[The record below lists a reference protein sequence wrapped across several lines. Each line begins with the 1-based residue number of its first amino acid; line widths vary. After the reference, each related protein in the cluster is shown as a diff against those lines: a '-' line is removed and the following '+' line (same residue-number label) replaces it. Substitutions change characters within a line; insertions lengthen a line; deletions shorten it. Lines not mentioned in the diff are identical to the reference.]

1 MNKLK
6 EYFKSYYVLNDVSG
20 LLFWDNATNLPKKS
34 IESRS
39 EQMSILSNF
48 TDKIFRSEDI
58 QEEIQKAENKKLSK
72 ADSMSLKLMKSIIIK
87 ENAIDPDLKSL
98 LIKKK
103 LTCEH
108 LWREARS
115 KNDSSVIEKDF
126 NDLLDLVHE
135 EASQLAK
142 ATNLSPYDSLISK
155 YDMDYDSSK
164 IDKAFSVIEREI
176 IPKYLDIK
184 KIKSPHV
191 YKSNISDSEILKMIK
206 VKLKQ
211 LNFDFDRGR
220 IDQSHHPFC
229 GGATNDVR
237 ITTRFEDN
245 ILESLS
251 ALFHET
257 GHGVYEQNRPNEYL
271 YEPLGQSRSLSVHE
285 SQSLFFENH
294 IFKSK
299 VYFKI
304 INNIFDN
311 SKDLE
316 KSFLEHY
323 HTVRVNPIR
332 VSADEFSYPIH
343 VYIRY
348 KIEKEIFKNK
358 IKFKDIKNL
367 WNENYLNNLSIN
379 LISETEGVLQDIHWY
394 EGIFG
399 YFPTYALGA
408 MIASQIKF
416 NCPLFD
422 IFLGNP
428 NEENINNLIIW
439 LNTNIHQ
446 KASLYSSDEMLQSI
460 SGENLNPK
468 YYLEHLVDRFVKSS
482 FGVATFGGL

>member
-6 EYFKSYYVLNDVSG
+6 EYFKNYYVLNDVSG

-48 TDKIFRSEDI
+48 TDRIFRSEDI
-58 QEEIQKAENKKLSK
+58 QEEIQNAENTKLSE
-72 ADSMSLKLMKSIIIK
+72 ADSMSLKLMKSIIVK

-115 KNDSSVIEKDF
+115 KNDSSIIEKDF

-164 IDKAFSVIEREI
+164 IDQVFLVIEREI

-257 GHGVYEQNRPNEYL
+257 GHGVYEQNRPNQYL

-299 VYFKI
+299 VYFNI

-468 YYLEHLVDRFVKSS
+468 YYLDHLVDRFIQ
-482 FGVATFGGL
+482 

>member
-48 TDKIFRSEDI
+48 TDRIFRSEDI
-58 QEEIQKAENKKLSK
+58 QEEIQKAENTNLSE
-72 ADSMSLKLMKSIIIK
+72 ADSMSLKLMKSIIVK

-103 LTCEH
+103 LICEH

-115 KNDSSVIEKDF
+115 KNDSSIIEKDF

-164 IDKAFSVIEREI
+164 IDQVFLVIEKEI

-299 VYFKI
+299 VYFNI

-367 WNENYLNNLSIN
+367 WNENYLNYLSIN

-439 LNTNIHQ
+439 LNTNFHQ

-468 YYLEHLVDRFVKSS
+468 YYLDHLVDRFIK
-482 FGVATFGGL
+482 

>member
-1 MNKLK
+1 MDKLR
-6 EYFKSYYVLNDVSG
+6 EYFKNYYVLNDVSG
-20 LLFWDNATNLPKKS
+20 VLFWDNATNLPKKS
-34 IESRS
+34 IDSRS
-39 EQMSILSNF
+39 EQMSVLSKF
-48 TDKIFRSEDI
+48 TDKIFRSEDLK
-58 QEEIQKAENKKLSK
+58 EEIEKAENTKLSNE
-72 ADSMSLKLMKSIIIK
+72 DSKCLELMKNIILK
-87 ENAIDPDLKSL
+87 ENATDPDLKSL

-115 KNDSSVIEKDF
+115 KNDSTIIEKDF
-126 NDLLDLVHE
+126 NELLELVHE
-135 EASQLAK
+135 ESSQLSK
-142 ATNLSPYDSLISK
+142 ATDLSPYDSLISK
-155 YDMDYDSSK
+155 YDIDYDSTK
-164 IDKAFSVIEREI
+164 IDEVFSVIEKEI
-176 IPKYLDIK
+176 IPKYLEIK
-184 KIKSPHV
+184 KISSPYV
-191 YKSNISDSEILKMIK
+191 YKSNISDSKLLDCVKKKLEQLK
-206 VKLKQ
+206 
-211 LNFDFDRGR
+211 FDFNRGR

-257 GHGVYEQNRPNEYL
+257 GHGVYEQNRPIQYL

-299 VYFKI
+299 VYFKT
-304 INNIFDN
+304 INNIFGN

-316 KSFLEHY
+316 KSFLDHY
-323 HTVRVNPIR
+323 HTVRINPIR

-348 KIEKEIFKNK
+348 KIEKEIFENQ
-358 IKFKDIKNL
+358 IKFDDIKNL
-367 WNENYLNNLSIN
+367 WNKNYLDYLSIN
-379 LISETEGVLQDIHWY
+379 LTSDTEGILQDIHWY

-408 MIASQIKF
+408 MIASQIKY
-416 NCPLFD
+416 NCPLFS
-422 IFLGNP
+422 IFLENP
-428 NEENINNLIIW
+428 DAENISNLIVW

-446 KASLYSSDEMLQSI
+446 KASLYSSDEMLQTI
-460 SGENLNPK
+460 SGEVLNSK
-468 YYLEHLVDRFVKSS
+468 YYLDHLVDRFVK
-482 FGVATFGGL
+482 

>member
-1 MNKLK
+1 MNKLR
-6 EYFKSYYVLNDVSG
+6 EYFKNYYVLNDVSG
-20 LLFWDNATNLPKKS
+20 VLFWDNATNLQKKS
-34 IESRS
+34 IDSRS
-39 EQMSILSNF
+39 EQMSILSKF
-48 TDKIFRSEDI
+48 TDTIFRGEEV
-58 QEEIQKAENKKLSK
+58 QEEIEKAENTKLTETDSK
-72 ADSMSLKLMKSIIIK
+72 CLKLMKSIIIK

-108 LWREARS
+108 LWREART
-115 KNDSSVIEKDF
+115 KNNCSIIEKDF

-135 EASQLAK
+135 EASQLSY
-142 ATNLSPYDSLISK
+142 ATNLTPYDSLISK
-155 YDMDYDSSK
+155 YDIDYDSVK
-164 IDKAFSVIEREI
+164 IDEVFSIIDKEI
-176 IPKYLDIK
+176 IPKYKNIQ
-184 KIKSPHV
+184 KIKSPFI
-191 YKSNISDSEILKMIK
+191 YKSDISDTKIIKEIKIK
-206 VKLKQ
+206 LEQ

-237 ITTRFEDN
+237 ITTRFEEN

-257 GHGVYEQNRPNEYL
+257 GHGVYEQNRPIQYL

-294 IFKSK
+294 IFKSQT
-299 VYFKI
+299 YFKI
-304 INNIFDN
+304 INTIFDN

-323 HTVRVNPIR
+323 HTVRINPIR

-343 VYIRY
+343 VFIRY
-348 KIEKEIFKNK
+348 QIEKEIFKNK
-358 IKFKDIKNL
+358 IKFKDIKDL
-367 WNENYLNNLSIN
+367 WNKKYLDYLEID
-379 LISETEGVLQDIHWY
+379 LISDSEGVLQDIHWY

-408 MIASQIKF
+408 MIASQIKY

-422 IFLGNP
+422 IFLKNP
-428 NEENINNLIIW
+428 DEENIKQLIIW
-439 LNTNIHQ
+439 LNNNIHQ

-460 SGENLNPK
+460 SGEKLNSK
-468 YYLEHLVDRFVKSS
+468 YYLEHLVSRFVK
-482 FGVATFGGL
+482 

>member
-1 MNKLK
+1 
-6 EYFKSYYVLNDVSG
+6 
-20 LLFWDNATNLPKKS
+20 
-34 IESRS
+34 
-39 EQMSILSNF
+39 
-48 TDKIFRSEDI
+48 
-58 QEEIQKAENKKLSK
+58 
-72 ADSMSLKLMKSIIIK
+72 
-87 ENAIDPDLKSL
+87 
-98 LIKKK
+98 
-103 LTCEH
+103 
-108 LWREARS
+108 
-115 KNDSSVIEKDF
+115 
-126 NDLLDLVHE
+126 
-135 EASQLAK
+135 
-142 ATNLSPYDSLISK
+142 
-155 YDMDYDSSK
+155 
-164 IDKAFSVIEREI
+164 
-176 IPKYLDIK
+176 
-184 KIKSPHV
+184 
-191 YKSNISDSEILKMIK
+191 MIK

-229 GGATNDVR
+229 GGATDDVR

-257 GHGVYEQNRPNEYL
+257 GHGVYEQNRTNQYL

-299 VYFKI
+299 VYFNI

-367 WNENYLNNLSIN
+367 WNENYLNYLSIN

-416 NCPLFD
+416 NCPIFD
-422 IFLGNP
+422 IFLDNP

-446 KASLYSSDEMLQSI
+446 KASLYSSDEMLKSI
-460 SGENLNPK
+460 SGENLNSK
-468 YYLEHLVDRFVKSS
+468 YYLDHLVDRFVK
-482 FGVATFGGL
+482 

>member
-1 MNKLK
+1 MTSVVF
-6 EYFKSYYVLNDVSG
+6 YFGIMQLIYQ
-20 LLFWDNATNLPKKS
+20 KKS

-48 TDKIFRSEDI
+48 TDRIFRSEDI
-58 QEEIQKAENKKLSK
+58 QEEIQKAENTKLSE
-72 ADSMSLKLMKSIIIK
+72 ADSMSLKLMKSIIVK

-115 KNDSSVIEKDF
+115 KNDSSIIEKDF

-135 EASQLAK
+135 EASHLAK

-164 IDKAFSVIEREI
+164 IDQVFLVIEREI

-257 GHGVYEQNRPNEYL
+257 GHGVYEQNRPNQYL

-299 VYFKI
+299 VYFNI

-468 YYLEHLVDRFVKSS
+468 YYLDHLVDRFIQ
-482 FGVATFGGL
+482 

>member
-1 MNKLK
+1 MDKLR
-6 EYFKSYYVLNDVSG
+6 EYFKNYYVLNDVSG
-20 LLFWDNATNLPKKS
+20 VLFWDNATNLPKKS
-34 IESRS
+34 IDSRS
-39 EQMSILSNF
+39 EQMSVLSKF
-48 TDKIFRSEDI
+48 TDKIFRSEDLK
-58 QEEIQKAENKKLSK
+58 EEIEKAENTKLSNE
-72 ADSMSLKLMKSIIIK
+72 DSKCLELMKNIILK
-87 ENAIDPDLKSL
+87 ENATDPDLKSL

-115 KNDSSVIEKDF
+115 KNDSTIIEKDF
-126 NDLLDLVHE
+126 NELLELVHE
-135 EASQLAK
+135 ESSQLSK
-142 ATNLSPYDSLISK
+142 ATDLSPYDSLISK
-155 YDMDYDSSK
+155 YDIDYDSTK
-164 IDKAFSVIEREI
+164 IDEVFSVIEKEI
-176 IPKYLDIK
+176 IPKYLEIK
-184 KIKSPHV
+184 KISSPYV
-191 YKSNISDSEILKMIK
+191 YKSNISDSKLLDCVKKKLEQLK
-206 VKLKQ
+206 
-211 LNFDFDRGR
+211 FDFNRGR

-257 GHGVYEQNRPNEYL
+257 GHGVYEQNRPIQYL

-299 VYFKI
+299 VYFKT
-304 INNIFDN
+304 INNIFGN

-316 KSFLEHY
+316 KSFLDHY
-323 HTVRVNPIR
+323 HTVRINPIR

-348 KIEKEIFKNK
+348 KIEKEIFENQ
-358 IKFKDIKNL
+358 IKFDDIKNL
-367 WNENYLNNLSIN
+367 WNKNYLDYLSIN
-379 LISETEGVLQDIHWY
+379 LTSDTEGILQDIHWY

-408 MIASQIKF
+408 MIASQIKY
-416 NCPLFD
+416 NCPLFS
-422 IFLGNP
+422 IFLENP
-428 NEENINNLIIW
+428 DAENISNLIVW

-446 KASLYSSDEMLQSI
+446 KASLYSSDEMLQTI
-460 SGENLNPK
+460 SGEVLNSK
-468 YYLEHLVDRFVKSS
+468 YYLDHLVDRFVI
-482 FGVATFGGL
+482 

>member
-48 TDKIFRSEDI
+48 TDRIFRSEDI
-58 QEEIQKAENKKLSK
+58 QEEIQKAENTKLSE
-72 ADSMSLKLMKSIIIK
+72 ADSMSLKLMKSIILK

-115 KNDSSVIEKDF
+115 KNDSSIIEKGF

-164 IDKAFSVIEREI
+164 IDQVFLVIEREI

-191 YKSNISDSEILKMIK
+191 YKSNISDSEILNMIK

-257 GHGVYEQNRPNEYL
+257 GHGVYEQNRPNQYL

-332 VSADEFSYPIH
+332 VSSDEFSYPIH

-428 NEENINNLIIW
+428 NEENIKNLIIW

-468 YYLEHLVDRFVKSS
+468 YYLDHLVDRFIQ
-482 FGVATFGGL
+482 

>member
-48 TDKIFRSEDI
+48 TDRIFRSEDI
-58 QEEIQKAENKKLSK
+58 QEEIQKAENTKLSE
-72 ADSMSLKLMKSIIIK
+72 ADRMSFKLMKSIIVK

-164 IDKAFSVIEREI
+164 IDQVFLVIEREI

-468 YYLEHLVDRFVKSS
+468 YYLDHLVDRFIQ
-482 FGVATFGGL
+482 

>member
-34 IESRS
+34 VESRS

-48 TDKIFRSEDI
+48 TDRIFRSEDI
-58 QEEIQKAENKKLSK
+58 QEEIQKAENTKLSE
-72 ADSMSLKLMKSIIIK
+72 ADSMSLKLMKSIIVK

-115 KNDSSVIEKDF
+115 KNDSSIIEKDF

-164 IDKAFSVIEREI
+164 IDQVFLVIEREI

-191 YKSNISDSEILKMIK
+191 YKSNISDSEILKMVK
-206 VKLKQ
+206 VKLEQ

-257 GHGVYEQNRPNEYL
+257 GHGVYEQNRPNQYL

-299 VYFKI
+299 VYFNI

-316 KSFLEHY
+316 KSFLEHS

-416 NCPLFD
+416 NCPIFD
-422 IFLGNP
+422 IFLDNP
-428 NEENINNLIIW
+428 NEENIKNLIIW

-468 YYLEHLVDRFVKSS
+468 YYLEHLVDRFVK
-482 FGVATFGGL
+482 

>member
-48 TDKIFRSEDI
+48 TDRIFRSEDI
-58 QEEIQKAENKKLSK
+58 QEEIQKAENTKLSE
-72 ADSMSLKLMKSIIIK
+72 ADSMSLKLMKSIIVK

-115 KNDSSVIEKDF
+115 KNDSSIIEKDF

-164 IDKAFSVIEREI
+164 IDQVFSVIEREI

-299 VYFKI
+299 VYFNI

-408 MIASQIKF
+408 MIASQIKY

-422 IFLGNP
+422 IFLDNP

-460 SGENLNPK
+460 SGENLNSK
-468 YYLEHLVDRFVKSS
+468 YYLDHLVDRFIQ
-482 FGVATFGGL
+482 

>member
-1 MNKLK
+1 M
-6 EYFKSYYVLNDVSG
+6 
-20 LLFWDNATNLPKKS
+20 
-34 IESRS
+34 
-39 EQMSILSNF
+39 
-48 TDKIFRSEDI
+48 
-58 QEEIQKAENKKLSK
+58 
-72 ADSMSLKLMKSIIIK
+72 
-87 ENAIDPDLKSL
+87 
-98 LIKKK
+98 
-103 LTCEH
+103 
-108 LWREARS
+108 
-115 KNDSSVIEKDF
+115 
-126 NDLLDLVHE
+126 
-135 EASQLAK
+135 
-142 ATNLSPYDSLISK
+142 
-155 YDMDYDSSK
+155 
-164 IDKAFSVIEREI
+164 
-176 IPKYLDIK
+176 DIK
-184 KIKSPHV
+184 KINSPHV
-191 YKSNISDSEILKMIK
+191 YKSNISDSEILNMIK

-257 GHGVYEQNRPNEYL
+257 GHGVYEQNRPNQYL

-299 VYFKI
+299 VYFNI

-323 HTVRVNPIR
+323 HNVRVNPIR

-358 IKFKDIKNL
+358 IYFKDIKNL

-416 NCPLFD
+416 NCPSFD

-439 LNTNIHQ
+439 LNTNFHQ

-468 YYLEHLVDRFVKSS
+468 YYLDHLVDRFIQ
-482 FGVATFGGL
+482 

>member
-48 TDKIFRSEDI
+48 TDRIFRSEDI
-58 QEEIQKAENKKLSK
+58 QEEIQKAENTKLSE
-72 ADSMSLKLMKSIIIK
+72 ADSMSLKLMKSIIVK

-115 KNDSSVIEKDF
+115 KNDSSIIEKDF

-135 EASQLAK
+135 EASQLAM

-164 IDKAFSVIEREI
+164 IDQVFLVIEKEI

-299 VYFKI
+299 VYFNI

-367 WNENYLNNLSIN
+367 WNENYLNYLSIN

-439 LNTNIHQ
+439 LNTNFHQ
-446 KASLYSSDEMLQSI
+446 KASLYSSDEMLQNI

-468 YYLEHLVDRFVKSS
+468 YYLDHLVDRFIK
-482 FGVATFGGL
+482 

>member
-1 MNKLK
+1 M
-6 EYFKSYYVLNDVSG
+6 LNDVSG

-48 TDKIFRSEDI
+48 TDRIFRSEDI
-58 QEEIQKAENKKLSK
+58 QEEIQKAENTKLSE
-72 ADSMSLKLMKSIIIK
+72 ADSMSLKLMKSIIVK

-115 KNDSSVIEKDF
+115 KNDSSIIEKDF

-164 IDKAFSVIEREI
+164 IDQVFLVIEREI

-257 GHGVYEQNRPNEYL
+257 GHGVYEQNRPNQYL
-271 YEPLGQSRSLSVHE
+271 YDPLGQSRSLSVHE

-299 VYFKI
+299 AYFNI

-439 LNTNIHQ
+439 LNTNFHQ

-468 YYLEHLVDRFVKSS
+468 YYLDHLVDRFIK
-482 FGVATFGGL
+482 

>member
-20 LLFWDNATNLPKKS
+20 LLFWDNATYLPKKS
-34 IESRS
+34 IDSRS

-48 TDKIFRSEDI
+48 TDRIFRSEDI
-58 QEEIQKAENKKLSK
+58 QEEIQKAENTKLSE
-72 ADSMSLKLMKSIIIK
+72 ADNMSLKLMKSIIIK

-115 KNDSSVIEKDF
+115 KNDSAIIEKDF

-135 EASQLAK
+135 EASQLAE

-164 IDKAFSVIEREI
+164 IDQVFSVIESEI

-191 YKSNISDSEILKMIK
+191 YKSNISDSEILKMVK
-206 VKLKQ
+206 VKLEQ

-251 ALFHET
+251 AIYHET
-257 GHGVYEQNRPNEYL
+257 GHGVYEQNRPNEFL

-304 INNIFDN
+304 INKFFDN

-323 HTVRVNPIR
+323 HSVRVNPIR
-332 VSADEFSYPIH
+332 VSSDEFSYPIH

-379 LISETEGVLQDIHWY
+379 LISETDGVLQDIHWY

-399 YFPTYALGA
+399 YFPTYVLGA

-422 IFLGNP
+422 IFTDNP

-468 YYLEHLVDRFVKSS
+468 YYLDHLVDRFMK
-482 FGVATFGGL
+482 

>member
-1 MNKLK
+1 MNNSND
-6 EYFKSYYVLNDVSG
+6 YFSK
-20 LLFWDNATNLPKKS
+20 
-34 IESRS
+34 
-39 EQMSILSNF
+39 
-48 TDKIFRSEDI
+48 I
-58 QEEIQKAENKKLSK
+58 QE
-72 ADSMSLKLMKSIIIK
+72 
-87 ENAIDPDLKSL
+87 
-98 LIKKK
+98 
-103 LTCEH
+103 
-108 LWREARS
+108 
-115 KNDSSVIEKDF
+115 
-126 NDLLDLVHE
+126 
-135 EASQLAK
+135 
-142 ATNLSPYDSLISK
+142 
-155 YDMDYDSSK
+155 DYDSSK
-164 IDKAFSVIEREI
+164 IDQVFLVIEREI

-299 VYFKI
+299 VYFNT

-422 IFLGNP
+422 IFTDNP

-468 YYLEHLVDRFVKSS
+468 FYLDHLVDRFIQ
-482 FGVATFGGL
+482 

>member
-48 TDKIFRSEDI
+48 TDRIFRSEDI
-58 QEEIQKAENKKLSK
+58 QEEIQKAENTKLSE
-72 ADSMSLKLMKSIIIK
+72 ADSMSLKLMKSIIVK

-115 KNDSSVIEKDF
+115 KNDSSIIEKDF

-164 IDKAFSVIEREI
+164 IDQVFLVIEREI

-379 LISETEGVLQDIHWY
+379 LISETEGVLQVIHWY

-468 YYLEHLVDRFVKSS
+468 YYLDHLVDRFIQ
-482 FGVATFGGL
+482 

>member
-48 TDKIFRSEDI
+48 TDRIFRSEDI
-58 QEEIQKAENKKLSK
+58 QEEIQKAENTKLSE
-72 ADSMSLKLMKSIIIK
+72 ADSMSLKLMKSIIVK

-115 KNDSSVIEKDF
+115 KNDSSIIEKDF

-164 IDKAFSVIEREI
+164 IDQVFLVIEREI

-257 GHGVYEQNRPNEYL
+257 GHGVYEQNRPNQYL

-304 INNIFDN
+304 INKIFDN

-468 YYLEHLVDRFVKSS
+468 YYLDHLVDRFIQ
-482 FGVATFGGL
+482 

>member
-1 MNKLK
+1 MC
-6 EYFKSYYVLNDVSG
+6 
-20 LLFWDNATNLPKKS
+20 
-34 IESRS
+34 IR
-39 EQMSILSNF
+39 
-48 TDKIFRSEDI
+48 
-58 QEEIQKAENKKLSK
+58 
-72 ADSMSLKLMKSIIIK
+72 
-87 ENAIDPDLKSL
+87 
-98 LIKKK
+98 
-103 LTCEH
+103 
-108 LWREARS
+108 
-115 KNDSSVIEKDF
+115 
-126 NDLLDLVHE
+126 
-135 EASQLAK
+135 
-142 ATNLSPYDSLISK
+142 
-155 YDMDYDSSK
+155 
-164 IDKAFSVIEREI
+164 
-176 IPKYLDIK
+176 
-184 KIKSPHV
+184 
-191 YKSNISDSEILKMIK
+191 
-206 VKLKQ
+206 
-211 LNFDFDRGR
+211 DRGR

-257 GHGVYEQNRPNEYL
+257 GHGVYEQNRPNQYL

-299 VYFKI
+299 VYFNI

-408 MIASQIKF
+408 MIASQIKY
-416 NCPLFD
+416 NCCL
-422 IFLGNP
+422 
-428 NEENINNLIIW
+428 
-439 LNTNIHQ
+439 
-446 KASLYSSDEMLQSI
+446 LYTSPSPRDLSTSRMPSS
-460 SGENLNPK
+460 
-468 YYLEHLVDRFVKSS
+468 
-482 FGVATFGGL
+482 A

>member
-48 TDKIFRSEDI
+48 TDRIFRSEDI
-58 QEEIQKAENKKLSK
+58 QEEIQKAENTKLSE
-72 ADSMSLKLMKSIIIK
+72 ADSMSLKLMKSIIVK

-115 KNDSSVIEKDF
+115 KNDSSIIEKDF

-164 IDKAFSVIEREI
+164 IDQVFLVIEREI

-257 GHGVYEQNRPNEYL
+257 GHGVYEQNRPNQYL

-299 VYFKI
+299 VYFNI

-439 LNTNIHQ
+439 LNTNFHQ

-468 YYLEHLVDRFVKSS
+468 FYLDHLVDRFIQ
-482 FGVATFGGL
+482 

>member
-1 MNKLK
+1 MNKLR

-20 LLFWDNATNLPKKS
+20 LLFWDNATYLPKKS
-34 IESRS
+34 IDSRS
-39 EQMSILSNF
+39 EQMSILSDF
-48 TDKIFRSEDI
+48 TDRIFRSEDI
-58 QEEIQKAENKKLSK
+58 QEEIQKAENTKLSE
-72 ADSMSLKLMKSIIIK
+72 ADSVSLKLMKSIIIK

-115 KNDSSVIEKDF
+115 KNDSAIIEKDF

-164 IDKAFSVIEREI
+164 IDQVFSVIESEI

-191 YKSNISDSEILKMIK
+191 YKSNISDSEILKMVK
-206 VKLKQ
+206 VKLEQ

-257 GHGVYEQNRPNEYL
+257 GHGVYEQNRPNEFL

-304 INNIFDN
+304 IKNFFDN

-323 HTVRVNPIR
+323 HSVRVNPIR
-332 VSADEFSYPIH
+332 VSSDEFSYPIH

-379 LISETEGVLQDIHWY
+379 HISETDGVLQDIHWY

-422 IFLGNP
+422 IFTDNP

-468 YYLEHLVDRFVKSS
+468 YYLDHLVDRFMK
-482 FGVATFGGL
+482 

>member
-6 EYFKSYYVLNDVSG
+6 EYFKNYYVLNDVSG

-48 TDKIFRSEDI
+48 TDRIFRSEDI
-58 QEEIQKAENKKLSK
+58 KEEIQKVENTKLSE
-72 ADSMSLKLMKSIIIK
+72 ADSMSLKLMKSIIVK
-87 ENAIDPDLKSL
+87 ENAIDPDLKTL

-115 KNDSSVIEKDF
+115 KNDSSIIEKDF

-164 IDKAFSVIEREI
+164 IDQVFSIIESEI
-176 IPKYLDIK
+176 IPKYLDVK
-184 KIKSPHV
+184 KIKSPHI
-191 YKSNISDSEILKMIK
+191 YKSNISDSEILKKIK

-304 INNIFDN
+304 INKIFDD

-367 WNENYLNNLSIN
+367 WNKNYLNNLSIN
-379 LISETEGVLQDIHWY
+379 LISETEGILQDIHWY

-428 NEENINNLIIW
+428 NEENINSLIIW
-439 LNTNIHQ
+439 LNSNIHQ
-446 KASLYSSDEMLQSI
+446 KASLYSSDEMLQNI

-468 YYLEHLVDRFVKSS
+468 YYLDHLVDRFIQ
-482 FGVATFGGL
+482 